1 MAPLLSSNS
10 IYTVTFVGFLTKVS
24 CLKNLLSWIIRNGLV
39 FVKYLRLEYVVTLHV
54 QESWQLVEPI
64 YFRGRLALVNPKV
77 IDEIRSPDWR
87 IILRAIDKLIINL

>member
-1 MAPLLSSNS
+1 M
-10 IYTVTFVGFLTKVS
+10 
-24 CLKNLLSWIIRNGLV
+24 

-77 IDEIRSPDWR
+77 IDEIRSPDWS